1 MISPSLLTPK
11 HEGLNDEVRLFYKG
25 FTTLEMTLFNTWLEG
40 IKTGIGI
47 GFLNQTKN
55 TSTYSFNQIN
65 LNYRMAFQISN
76 AWYFRPSVPAGF
88 GMKNYGIKNL
98 LLED

>member
-1 MISPSLLTPK
+1 
-11 HEGLNDEVRLFYKG
+11 
-25 FTTLEMTLFNTWLEG
+25 
-40 IKTGIGI
+40 
-47 GFLNQTKN
+47 
-55 TSTYSFNQIN
+55 
-65 LNYRMAFQISN
+65 MAFQISN